1 MPPLLAPPRR
11 TPPEDKYPDK
21 APGLP
26 PPTPRPTTLPPQK
39 PQPPRSN
46 NDDQDTEGKTLVLQP
61 PPQPKKDPG
70 KRSREDGPDPGPSG
84 PKKGELGPDLDQH
97 PVEGSTNESE
107 AEVPTE
113 GGGGDQDQGPD
124 QPPREGA
131 SGEGDVEGHPP
142 LPPSQPPALHPPPSP
157 PPPNGENGEEE
168 SQGLVPTVASLLAMW
183 ENQFN
188 QLVEDIKEDLE
199 DYWRKLMTPQ

>member
-1 MPPLLAPPRR
+1 MLLLLAPPRR

-26 PPTPRPTTLPPQK
+26 PPTPRPPTLPPQR
-39 PQPPRSN
+39 PQPPTSS
-46 NDDQDTEGKTLVLQP
+46 NDDQDTDGKTLVLQP
-61 PPQPKKDPG
+61 PPPKRDPG
-70 KRSREDGPDPGPSG
+70 KRSRDDEPDPGPSG

-97 PVEGSTNESE
+97 PVEGSENVSE

-113 GGGGDQDQGPD
+113 GGGGDPD
-124 QPPREGA
+124 QPPKKDA
-131 SGEGDVEGHPP
+131 LGEGDVEGHPP
-142 LPPSQPPALHPPPSP
+142 PRPSP
-157 PPPNGENGEEE
+157 PPALPPPCPPPHNGESGDEEV
-168 SQGLVPTVASLLAMW
+168 QGLAHTVASLLAMW

-188 QLVEDIKEDLE
+188 QLVEDIKDDLE